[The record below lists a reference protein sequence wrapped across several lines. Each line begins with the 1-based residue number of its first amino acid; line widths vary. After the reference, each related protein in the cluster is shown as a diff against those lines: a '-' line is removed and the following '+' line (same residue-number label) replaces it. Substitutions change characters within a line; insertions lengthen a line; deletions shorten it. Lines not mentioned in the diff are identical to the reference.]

1 PIVERQLSSQPI
13 EAIGSHHRH
22 ADTRARPARPRVRL
36 RRRPRVPQ
44 HPVLSLAK
52 GWPGVAT
59 AHSLVDL
66 APDQH
71 RWSRESNCVLKL
83 SLGRRHGAL
92 MSGRSN
98 GDDRARSV
106 RLPEGS
112 AAAYAAW
119 VSFVSLSEERLR
131 KRPSLLRK
139 ASSAGFVT
147 TKPAKIAHRVLLGPL
162 AQQAGEALSEAES
175 PTAMVRPILIAR

>member
-1 PIVERQLSSQPI
+1 
-13 EAIGSHHRH
+13 
-22 ADTRARPARPRVRL
+22 
-36 RRRPRVPQ
+36 
-44 HPVLSLAK
+44 
-52 GWPGVAT
+52 
-59 AHSLVDL
+59 
-66 APDQH
+66 
-71 RWSRESNCVLKL
+71 
-83 SLGRRHGAL
+83 

-147 TKPAKIAHRVLLGPL
+147 TKTAKIAHRVLLGPL

-175 PTAMVRPILIAR
+175 PYAMVRPILTARAKVLEEAASYFDEWATWLVETGIADEIGVPLPDPEIAALRGSALKSIRQQLKAGTKDG